1 MRRDWLVGAQ
11 RAVLSPRAAGGYCA
25 VLVAAALYSRFDL
38 HGWLTRD
45 ASLYLYGGQRV
56 VAGQPPYVSMMDPK
70 GPVSSILA
78 GVGVAVARLFGYGD
92 VAVVRIEFCALAV
105 AGVLA
110 VYLLVLELA
119 RSVLAAVVAAVVFCA
134 FRSYAFNAL
143 VGPEG
148 HLPGIV
154 FLTFALWLTVRRQWY
169 LAGIAA
175 ALAFLTWQPLF
186 AYPIV
191 GLVCA
196 VAWSPERRR
205 RAAALNLAGLATPT
219 LALII
224 YYAWDGHLRALLDG
238 LIVFPLTGVV
248 RKSNTPVGR
257 LRSFVGSV
265 THLYGPVAILF
276 WLGLLV
282 IVALAVRAVLAS
294 RSRLRDCV
302 RDPFLLLLAGTLV
315 IQLGYVC
322 YDYIGFPHTYPL
334 LPYAA
339 AGIGVGVARTL
350 ARVSSAQLRW
360 ARPAVVIAMAVLAI
374 GSLIVYSRPSPRYAN
389 LAAQQAGA
397 CAVQQSLAPG
407 TPLWVIDDPGP
418 LVLLRRRQPD
428 NYPYVGSGL
437 DTWKVGHTSGGFA
450 GWTREIMRSHASIV
464 VLQSWLHGRYK
475 APMTHW
481 LVAHGYRPG
490 NIGVWRV
497 FVTRAA
503 RTQMAA
509 RSIALSGRRQI
520 WPLLAGGGRYT
531 LTHCPPGPA
540 GPRRDGVAP
549 GPSPRLPRSA

>member
-1 MRRDWLVGAQ
+1 MRRDRLAAAQ
-11 RAVLSPRAAGGYCA
+11 RIMLAPRAVGGYCA
-25 VLVAAALYSRFDL
+25 VLVAAVLYSRFDL

-78 GVGVAVARLFGYGD
+78 GIGVAVARLFGYGD
-92 VAVVRIEFCALAV
+92 VPVVRVEFCALAV
-105 AGVLA
+105 AGVLG

-119 RSVLAAVVAAVVFCA
+119 RSVLAAVVAAVVFTA

-154 FLTFALWLTVRRQWY
+154 FLTFALWLTVRRKWF

-175 ALAFLTWQPLF
+175 AMAFLTWQPLF

-196 VAWSPERRR
+196 IAWSPGRRR

-219 LALII
+219 AALIG
-224 YYAWDGHLRALLDG
+224 YFAWDGHLRALVDG

-248 RKSNTPVGR
+248 RKPNTPLGR
-257 LRSFVGSV
+257 LRSFAGSV

-282 IVALAVRAVLAS
+282 IAVLAIRAVLAS
-294 RSRLRDCV
+294 RRDCV
-302 RDPFLLLLAGTLV
+302 RDPFLLLLASTLV
-315 IQLGYVC
+315 LQLGYVC

-350 ARVSSAQLRW
+350 ARLTSVRLRW
-360 ARPAVVIAMAVLAI
+360 ARRAVVVGMTVLAI

-437 DTWKVGHTSGGFA
+437 DTWKVDHTFGGFA
-450 GWTREIMRSHASIV
+450 GWTREIVRSRASIV

-475 APMTHW
+475 LPMTRW

-490 NIGVWRV
+490 HIGVWRV

-503 RTQMAA
+503 QTQMAA
-509 RSIALSGRRQI
+509 HSIALSRRRQI

-531 LTHCPPGPA
+531 VTHCPPGPA
-540 GPRRDGVAP
+540 GRRRGGVAP
-549 GPSPRLPRSA
+549 RPSSRLPRSA